1 MNAYSVSAQRS
12 TPNPMTPRY
21 DLINAN
27 IHIYRGGRCEEDVK
41 RRIGLAYAAFGGRGA
56 LGEMWRERV
65 SPLQP
70 RLNSITP
77 WYSAGVIVRFR
88 MLESEARGLTVSGR
102 DEYYWL
108 RRIRGRSPREK
119 KSEMNKQDK
128 SLGFK
133 KQWYKRSRKEDYS
146 GLDMWDGW
154 RGKDYQT
161 QLHMDMW
168 REEKQ
173 REAEDGQ

>member
-1 MNAYSVSAQRS
+1 MIAYRVLAQRI
-12 TPNPMTPRY
+12 TPKPMKPRY

-27 IHIYRGGRCEEDVK
+27 INIYRGGRWEKEVG

-88 MLESEARGLTVSGR
+88 MLESEAGGLTVSGR

-108 RRIRGRSPREK
+108 RRIRGRSRREK
-119 KSEMNKQDK
+119 NQK
-128 SLGFK
+128 
-133 KQWYKRSRKEDYS
+133 
-146 GLDMWDGW
+146 
-154 RGKDYQT
+154 
-161 QLHMDMW
+161 
-168 REEKQ
+168 
-173 REAEDGQ
+173 